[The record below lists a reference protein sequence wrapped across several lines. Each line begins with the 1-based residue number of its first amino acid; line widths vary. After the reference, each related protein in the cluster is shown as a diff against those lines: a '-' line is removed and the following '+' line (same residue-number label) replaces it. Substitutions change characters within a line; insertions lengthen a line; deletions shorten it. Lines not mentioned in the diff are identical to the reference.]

1 MSKPSWARSL
11 PKLVYKE
18 SPNQSP
24 RAGWW
29 PSIEVVI
36 CHTPEGSYSSGLQ
49 TCLAPRGDASVSY
62 HVLLNEAGTEAT
74 QLVPWGRK
82 AWHAKDDN
90 SRSEGLSAAG
100 YASSFQ
106 PKSEQGRVF
115 ARMVAF
121 RLKEN
126 NLPAKWTRGKRGVK
140 GFCRH
145 ADVQSDR
152 SDPMNLAKW
161 MVFVYLVKREHRR
174 GGFRKSW
181 GTA

>member
-1 MSKPSWARSL
+1 MSKPSWARIL
-11 PKLVYKE
+11 PKLVYKD

-24 RAGWW
+24 RASWW
-29 PSIEVVI
+29 QNGIEVVI
-36 CHTPEGSYSSGLQ
+36 CHTPEGGYAGTVKYLQ
-49 TCLAPRGDASVSY
+49 QRASEVSY

-126 NLPAKWTRGKRGVK
+126 NLPANWTRGKRGVK

-152 SDPMNLAKW
+152 SDPMSLAKW